1 MSNFFLLD
9 ILFFFFSFF
18 LLFNII
24 YIDSKMQSRL
34 LISICPTKI
43 VVFNYCWIIMYE
55 KKPGENL
62 LSVEKSLLVSV
73 IVEIF

>member
-9 ILFFFFSFF
+9 ILFFFSFF
-18 LLFNII
+18 CYLIL